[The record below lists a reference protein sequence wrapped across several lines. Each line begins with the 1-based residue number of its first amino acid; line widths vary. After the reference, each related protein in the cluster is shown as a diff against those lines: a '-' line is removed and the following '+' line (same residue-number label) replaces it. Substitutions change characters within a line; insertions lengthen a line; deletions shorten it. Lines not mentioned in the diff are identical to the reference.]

1 MFSSRYGSNL
11 DVDSIGNSSGMPK
24 IKGLAPVNT
33 SLGVH
38 DDKIAL
44 N

>member
-11 DVDSIGNSSGMPK
+11 DVDSIGYSSGMPK
-24 IKGLAPVNT
+24 IKGAAPMNT
-33 SLGVH
+33 SLGLH
-38 DDKIAL
+38 DDKIVV